1 MSRRM
6 YGFEI
11 DKRYNVTLH
20 EEESQAVKLIFSEY
34 LNGLSLG
41 RICERL
47 EACGFIS
54 PGRTPKWSRSSVD
67 NILTKGYYISSIISF
82 EDFAAVQFQREAR
95 SNRIEETGKRKTT
108 RYHSKNELSGL
119 FVCGECGASYRRI
132 TKHSGEVVWRC
143 ANRVEHG
150 KEICKTAPTI
160 TEIAMCQ
167 YLTEMG
173 IDSSVMKEIQSITV
187 SQDKQFTV
195 HYPELELECCL

>member
-1 MSRRM
+1 MKIILAA
-6 YGFEI
+6 G
-11 DKRYNVTLH
+11 DVNVGI
-20 EEESQAVKLIFSEY
+20 A
-34 LNGLSLG
+34 
-41 RICERL
+41 
-47 EACGFIS
+47 
-54 PGRTPKWSRSSVD
+54 
-67 NILTKGYYISSIISF
+67 
-82 EDFAAVQFQREAR
+82 
-95 SNRIEETGKRKTT
+95 
-108 RYHSKNELSGL
+108 GL

-173 IDSSVMKEIQSITV
+173 IDSSAVKEIQSIEV

-195 HYPELELECCL
+195 HYPEFELECCL